1 MVPILRKHDQDR
13 MCIYSRTLTC
23 DSNSGGKQGVNP
35 GAQQT
40 RSGCPCPTLI
50 SLEDPQ
56 SLFILRQCGRSESHQ
71 AIQSSPLM
79 ASYSDIS
86 YSRGVDKFTRY
97 VTWPLV
103 RTVSKY

>member
-1 MVPILRKHDQDR
+1 MIKIECVFTHGPLRGTVILAANKELIRGH
-13 MCIYSRTLTC
+13 
-23 DSNSGGKQGVNP
+23 NKQGLVV
-35 GAQQT
+35 
-40 RSGCPCPTLI
+40 RVPTLI
-50 SLEDPQ
+50 SLEYPQ

>member
-1 MVPILRKHDQDR
+1 MIKIECVFTHGPLHGTVILAANNELIRGH
-13 MCIYSRTLTC
+13 
-23 DSNSGGKQGVNP
+23 NKQGLVV
-35 GAQQT
+35 
-40 RSGCPCPTLI
+40 RVPTLI
-50 SLEDPQ
+50 SLEYPQ

>member
-1 MVPILRKHDQDR
+1 MIKIECVFTHGPLHGTVILAANKELIRGH
-13 MCIYSRTLTC
+13 
-23 DSNSGGKQGVNP
+23 NKQGLVV
-35 GAQQT
+35 
-40 RSGCPCPTLI
+40 RVPTLI